1 MPDVSTSE
9 EQEGANGNALH
20 RRVRLQEVAA
30 RAGVSKSIA
39 SRVLNGDPSV
49 SVRDG
54 TRRRVLAAAR
64 ALAYRPDPVA
74 RALASSVTGALALLV
89 PSFDNPAYMPIIRGA
104 YSRARERGFILL
116 SAEDFDAQ
124 QADAAFTEMVQA
136 GRIDG
141 LLIASALPARP
152 LLTALKRHWVPHV
165 FVNRVVPGE
174 ISNVVLDVAGA
185 SRLALEY
192 LAGLGHVH
200 LGHVAGPATIEA
212 ARRREKAFLSAAE
225 ERGLPAVAVQR
236 GAFSTEAGRTAAAR
250 LLGRRPELTAVYVSS
265 FVQALGVLRAADD
278 LGRRVPE
285 DLSVITYEDAP
296 LAQYTAPPL
305 TTIAMP
311 MEALGTRAVD
321 MLIEQ
326 IAGQEPSMETLEG
339 EPTLVQRGSTGP
351 PAA

>member
-1 MPDVSTSE
+1 MTTSE
-9 EQEGANGNALH
+9 EEDAAAGDAVH
-20 RRVRLQEVAA
+20 RRVRLQEVAE

-89 PSFDNPAYMPIIRGA
+89 PSFDNPAYLPIIRGA
-104 YSRARERGFILL
+104 YGRARERGFILL

-174 ISNVVLDVAGA
+174 ISNLVLDVEGA
-185 SRLALEY
+185 ARLALEH
-192 LAGLGHVH
+192 LVELGHTRI
-200 LGHVAGPATIEA
+200 GHIAGPAKIESG
-212 ARRREKAFLSAAE
+212 RRRERAFLAAAE
-225 ERGLPAVAVQR
+225 SHGLPAVALQR
-236 GAFSTEAGRTAAAR
+236 GAFSTEAGAGAGTR
-250 LLGRRPELTAVYVSS
+250 LLAKHAEVTAIFVSS
-265 FVQALGVLRAADD
+265 FVQALGVLRAAQQ
-278 LGRRVPE
+278 LGRQVPD

-296 LAQYTAPPL
+296 LAPYTTPPL

-311 MEALGTRAVD
+311 MEALGSRAVD

-326 IAGQEPSMETLEG
+326 IAGDEPRLETLDAG
-339 EPTLVQRGSTGP
+339 PTLVRRSSTGP
-351 PAA
+351 PAR